1 MWERDEGWEGKQ
13 NTFAGELG
21 SVSLR
26 TRDGEIETERW
37 RVSLGQWAW
46 GVMEGFWL
54 DESWV
59 RECRL
64 EREIGDKE
72 YRENKRAWVAVL
84 FIYLFLKRTLTLAL
98 FQPLLDWIGLG
109 QNKKSKKKKDLRWMC
124 VQLRW

>member
-26 TRDGEIETERW
+26 TRDGEIVTERW

-84 FIYLFLKRTLTLAL
+84 FIYLFIFKKNTYFGAVSA
-98 FQPLLDWIGLG
+98 FAGL
-109 QNKKSKKKKDLRWMC
+109 NWPRAE
-124 VQLRW
+124 